1 MLTESNS
8 QGVIIVDMSV
18 QVLLGSIGHTRQTS
32 FVIPDS
38 QGAGGK
44 IIALTGSCDGR
55 NGHSLLITWLQ
66 KFFTSLWHE
75 AGSEVGA
82 HLQGKLTQRGWDQN
96 YAGLVFVHRG
106 S

>member
-18 QVLLGSIGHTRQTS
+18 QVLLGSVGHTRQTS

-55 NGHSLLITWLQ
+55 NGHSLTCFILGCRNFSQACDMRPVL
-66 KFFTSLWHE
+66 
-75 AGSEVGA
+75 
-82 HLQGKLTQRGWDQN
+82 KLEPICR
-96 YAGLVFVHRG
+96 A